1 MVCGDNCQSMVMWTR
16 RRLISWGDLLI
27 CDFPFFCIGYAVVTS
42 IFYWSW
48 LRPRDHR
55 KSAILQKD
63 KYISGYGKKLFSE
76 LVTLPR

>member
-1 MVCGDNCQSMVMWTR
+1 MNRARYGNNLKFQW
-16 RRLISWGDLLI
+16 
-27 CDFPFFCIGYAVVTS
+27 FVVTS

-55 KSAILQKD
+55 KSVILQKD